1 MTFPIDEGTVRIDA
15 EIDKTSIRAAAT
27 AAGKQAGDDLE
38 KSTRDSFDRSASGNR
53 GLFSNILRKAITP
66 SAGAFTALR
75 APFAAALSTPIGAA
89 MIGVAGVAA
98 LAFVGAFAAALAT
111 AGLGA
116 VFLGIGAAA
125 LLGGKQARDEA
136 QADLDKAEESVRKA
150 QERAKSGTAAAKQ
163 SLAEARAE
171 LAEAQKVVADNR
183 AFVNLDSALGNLGK
197 TLRDVGV
204 AAAMPLMKPLTEAL
218 NDLAELAR
226 QLRPELTTIFTALAP
241 AIPALTEGIS
251 GFVAEFLKLLAADP
265 AALAGMRDAL
275 IAIGANL
282 PQLGAAL
289 GELFAMLATNQ
300 NNVRNIGI
308 LFDILAFSI
317 VQLGVGLTVLSTLLD
332 YIIAGWTKV
341 ITAGSAVIS
350 WITGTFVPGVVS
362 MWNTVTSTGA
372 TVLAWFQALPG
383 QIVAFLQG
391 LPAMLGSLF
400 TRALSAAAFAVGY
413 GIGTI
418 IKFFINLPGNI
429 LSALAAL
436 PGLIAGVFNR
446 ARSTAVSVA
455 STIVSG
461 VVSIL
466 RTLPGA
472 AASAVSSVG
481 SRILGVLRS
490 IPGAARGIGADIIRG
505 LISGINSMIG
515 AAVAAARR
523 AVGSIIDGAKSALGI
538 GSPSKVFAAIGVDTL
553 RGLAGGLGNTQI
565 VERAMS
571 GVVDAVSGF
580 GGLGMTSPTLSAA
593 GVGSVGGGIPMSSPS
608 RQGGGTS
615 AVHVGGVT
623 VNVGVVDPDRA
634 AQVGVDIANGFWD
647 QLARTRTAR

>member
-1 MTFPIDEGTVRIDA
+1 MTFPIDEGVVRIDA

-27 AAGKQAGDDLE
+27 AAGRQAGDDLE
-38 KSTRDSFDRSASGNR
+38 RSTRDSFDKSASGNR

-89 MIGVAGVAA
+89 MIAVAGTAA

-125 LLGGKQARDEA
+125 LLGGKQAREEA
-136 QADLDKAEESVRKA
+136 QADLEKAEEAVRKA
-150 QERAKSGTAAAKQ
+150 QERAKSGTAAAKR

-183 AFVNLDSALGNLGK
+183 AFVNLDSALDNLGK
-197 TLRDVGV
+197 TLREVGV
-204 AAAMPLMKPLTEAL
+204 AAAMPLMKPLTQAL

-251 GFVAEFLKLLAADP
+251 GFVAEFIKLLAADP
-265 AALAGMRDAL
+265 AALNGMRDAL
-275 IAIGANL
+275 VAIGTNL
-282 PQLGAAL
+282 PSLGVAL
-289 GELFAMLATNQ
+289 GELFAMLAKNE

-341 ITAGSAVIS
+341 IAAGSAVVS
-350 WITGTFVPGVVS
+350 WVTGTFVPGVVNA
-362 MWNTVTSTGA
+362 WNTVVSTGA
-372 TVLAWFQALPG
+372 TLLAWFQALPG
-383 QIVAFLQG
+383 QILGFLQS
-391 LPAMLGSLF
+391 LPGMLGALF
-400 TRALSAAAFAVGY
+400 SRALSAAAFAVGY
-413 GIGTI
+413 GIGVI
-418 IKFFINLPGNI
+418 IRFFINLPGNI
-429 LSALAAL
+429 VSALAAL

-505 LISGINSMIG
+505 LISGIQSMIG
-515 AAVAAARR
+515 AAIAAVKN
-523 AVGSIIDGAKSALGI
+523 AVGSIIKGAKAGLGI
-538 GSPSKVFAAIGVDTL
+538 SSPSKVFAAIGVDTL
-553 RGLAGGLGNTQI
+553 RGLANGLGSTQI
-565 VERAMS
+565 IDRAMG
-571 GVVDAVSGF
+571 GVVDAVGSF
-580 GGLGMTSPTLSAA
+580 GGLGMASQAPALAGA
-593 GVGSVGGGIPMSSPS
+593 GVSGGGVPLRPADS
-608 RQGGGTS
+608 GGVGQ
-615 AVHVGGVT
+615 VHVGGVT

-634 AQVGVDIANGFWD
+634 AQVGVDVANGFWD
-647 QLARTRTAR
+647 QLSRVRTAR